1 MIAMV
6 HDIEECHFMIL
17 HVHTGYN
24 RLFNISE
31 NTAFLTVA
39 INSSQKLTQ
48 NLSQIFCK
56 IQNYK
61 IPRKQHK
68 RKPRWPWV

>member
-24 RLFNISE
+24 RLFNRSE
-31 NTAFLTVA
+31 NTAFFFLTVA

-48 NLSQIFCK
+48 NLSHTFCK

-61 IPRKQHK
+61 IPRKQHT
-68 RKPRWPWV
+68 RKPR

>member
-6 HDIEECHFMIL
+6 HDIEEWHFMIL

-31 NTAFLTVA
+31 NTAFLRVA
-39 INSSQKLTQ
+39 IYSSKKLIQ
-48 NLSQIFCK
+48 NLSQTFCK

-61 IPRKQHK
+61 TPRK
-68 RKPRWPWV
+68 